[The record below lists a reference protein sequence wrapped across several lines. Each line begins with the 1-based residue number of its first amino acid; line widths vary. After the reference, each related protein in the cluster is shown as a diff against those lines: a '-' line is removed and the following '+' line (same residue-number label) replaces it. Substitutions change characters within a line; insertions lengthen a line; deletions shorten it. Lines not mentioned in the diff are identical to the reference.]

1 MKGLVLEGGGVKGSY
16 QVGAYYAFKNRRIKF
31 DGIVG
36 TSIGSFNAAML
47 VSGRER
53 ELLKFWYEI
62 SPGAAMNFDSRFVE
76 AFNGKGFSFK
86 AFLGAFSTLKG
97 FVKNFGLDYTKLI
110 SMVQIALNYD
120 KLINSSLD
128 YGLVTVRLSKKD
140 GIKPVYVYKEDIED
154 EDKLLEYIMASCYLP
169 VFKQKRIIDNHFYLD
184 GGFYDNA
191 PFKLLT
197 DKGYKEIFIVNIR
210 GIGINRKIPKNVK
223 VTYIH
228 PSRSNGGV
236 LELNQDVIRDNI
248 KMGYYDTIRVL
259 KKMDGFKYCFKPKKE
274 SYYKFLCRK
283 VDKQLLRRVMNFFDV
298 GTYKEAVI
306 KALEYVLEK
315 DNVDYYDVYK
325 SYKMIKKYRYSTSR
339 KFIYR
344 FIRELKFFW

>member
-16 QVGAYYAFKNRRIKF
+16 QVGAYYAFKYKRIKF

-47 VSGRER
+47 ASGRER

-76 AFNGKGFSFK
+76 AFNGKGISLN

-120 KLINSSLD
+120 KLSRSSLD

-140 GIKPVYVYKEDIED
+140 GIKPVYINKEDIED
-154 EDKLLEYIMASCYLP
+154 ENKLLEYIMASCYLP
-169 VFKQKRIIDNHFYLD
+169 VFKQKRIIDNHYYLD

-197 DKGYKEIFIVNIR
+197 DKGYKDIYIVNIR
-210 GIGINRKIPKNVK
+210 GIGINRKIPKNVN

-228 PSRSNGGV
+228 PSRSNGGI

-248 KMGYYDTIRVL
+248 KMGYYDTLRVL
-259 KKMDGFKYCFKPKKE
+259 NRLDGFKYCFKAKKE

-283 VDKQLLRRVMNFFDV
+283 VDKKLVTRIMNFFGV
-298 GTYKEAVI
+298 YTYKDSVI
-306 KALEYVLEK
+306 KALEYILEK
-315 DNVDYYDVYK
+315 DNVDYYDVYN
-325 SYKMIKKYRYSTSR
+325 SYKLIKKHRKNKSK

-344 FIRELKFFW
+344 FIRDLKFFW